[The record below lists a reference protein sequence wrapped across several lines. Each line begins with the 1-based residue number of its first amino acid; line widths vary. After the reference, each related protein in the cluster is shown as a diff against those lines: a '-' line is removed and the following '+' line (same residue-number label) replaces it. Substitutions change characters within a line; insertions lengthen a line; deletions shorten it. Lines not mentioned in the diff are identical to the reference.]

1 MYLDLMAH
9 DINNLNQVAIGN
21 LELAIDEMQQ
31 EKPEEQEILDFLQ
44 KSLDT
49 MCQQT
54 SLIKNVKTLQRLK
67 TEQKRN
73 EEIDLGEMIA
83 EAVRE
88 YHNVPGRE
96 VTIEYESPGK
106 CFVSANRLLKEV
118 FVNLIGNSVKHSK
131 GPVRIWIT
139 VDSTLEK
146 GKKYYEVA
154 VADDGPGIPDDMKE
168 HLFRRFK
175 TEGGESHRPRPGALP
190 GEDHRRGFRGQGPRR
205 GPGARRLLERARSS
219 WFCFLLPRDR
229 MFIFK
234 FEPLL
239 M

>member
-21 LELAIDEMQQ
+21 LKLAIHEMQQ
-31 EKPEEQEILDFLQ
+31 EKPKDQEIHDFLQ

-88 YHNVPGRE
+88 CHNVPGRE

-118 FVNLIGNSVKHSK
+118 FVNLIGNSVEHSK
-131 GPVRIWIT
+131 GPVRIWIHR
-139 VDSTLEK
+139 LYP
-146 GKKYYEVA
+146 GKRQKVLR
-154 VADDGPGIPDDMKE
+154 GSG
-168 HLFRRFK
+168 RR
-175 TEGGESHRPRPGALP
+175 
-190 GEDHRRGFRGQGPRR
+190 
-205 GPGARRLLERARSS
+205 
-219 WFCFLLPRDR
+219 
-229 MFIFK
+229 
-234 FEPLL
+234 
-239 M
+239 